1 MTTATATNSKQT
13 PPSLSMT
20 PQAAAKIR
28 ALLEAQQKPV
38 DQHALRVGVS
48 SGGCSGLSYVF
59 NLGEPQSGDLTFVR
73 DGVKVVC
80 DPKSILYLNGSEL
93 HYQDSLTGAGF
104 VWQNP
109 NVKGTCGC
117 GTSFNV

>member
-1 MTTATATNSKQT
+1 MTTPTVPTLTHT
-13 PPSLSMT
+13 PPSLSIT
-20 PQAAAKIR
+20 PQAAAKVKS
-28 ALLEAQQKPV
+28 LLEAQQKSPADHV
-38 DQHALRVGVS
+38 LRVGVS

-59 NLGEPQSGDLTFVR
+59 NLGEPQSGDLTFAR
-73 DGVKVVC
+73 DGIRVVC

>member
-1 MTTATATNSKQT
+1 MTTATPTIQ
-13 PPSLSMT
+13 PPPTLSIT
-20 PQAAAKIR
+20 SQAAAKIR
-28 ALLEAQQKPV
+28 GLLEAQQKPL
-38 DQHALRVGVS
+38 DAHALRVGVS

-59 NLGEPQSGDLTFVR
+59 NLGEPKEGDLTFVR

-80 DPKSILYLNGSEL
+80 DPKSILYLSGSEL